1 MGQDTILGTDAVK
14 DALLTKL
21 DNDLAELFASVAAI
35 AAGSGIIISLDDT
48 TPGVLDGKILVGD
61 GIDFTVGSP
70 GGNETLTIS
79 FGDVKDKEIE
89 FDNYLDAIIG

>member
-1 MGQDTILGTDAVK
+1 MGQDTILGTDSVK

-21 DNDLAELFASVAAI
+21 DNDLAELFASIAAI
-35 AAGSGIIISLDDT
+35 AAGSGIIISTDDT
-48 TPGVLDGKILVGD
+48 TPGALDGKALAGN

-70 GGNETLTIS
+70 AGNETLTIS
-79 FGDVKDKEIE
+79 FGDAKDKEIE